1 MSNPA
6 DAEDITTAEVDG
18 GHLAV
23 PAGTGPFPGVVVLHD
38 AFGLTG
44 ELRRVCDH
52 LAANGYLALGP
63 RLYKRGL
70 CVQQVFRG
78 LLRDDG
84 PVFDQI
90 QRARDTLAARA
101 DCTGRVGVM
110 GFCMGGR
117 FALVTGGRGMFDVA
131 SVNYGMLFPGKDVDP
146 LLTDPC
152 PVVASYGDADRYIPT
167 ADAERYRDALARKN
181 VPTDFRVYPDTSH
194 SFFQNYS
201 GVPGL
206 YMKIAG
212 TPYVPEVAAD
222 AWRRIF
228 DFYARYL
235 RAPA

>member
-6 DAEDITTAEVDG
+6 GAADISTIEVDG
-18 GHLAV
+18 GHLAI
-23 PAGTGPFPGVVVLHD
+23 PAGAGPFPGVVVLHD

-52 LAANGYLALGP
+52 LAANGYLAFGP

-78 LLRDDG
+78 LLRDEG

-90 QRARDTLAARA
+90 QRARETLTARA

-117 FALVTGGRGMFDVA
+117 FALVSAGRGMFDVA
-131 SVNYGMLFPGKDVDP
+131 SVNYGMLFPGKEVDH

-152 PVVASYGDADRYIPT
+152 PVVASYGDADRYIPA
-167 ADAERYRDALARKN
+167 ADIERYRDALQRKN
-181 VPTDFRVYPDTSH
+181 VPVDFRIYPNTSH

-201 GVPGL
+201 GPKGL
-206 YMKIAG
+206 FMKVAG
-212 TPYVPEVAAD
+212 TPYDPEVSAD
-222 AWRRIF
+222 AWQRIF
-228 DFYARYL
+228 GFYEEHL
-235 RAPA
+235 RA